1 MNVPQAAAIVS
12 VNESLK
18 VLYRPEKGHNIL
30 TYFLCAGI
38 AGNFPLIF
46 LMLNNKRII
55 CCFDDNSF
63 G

>member
-1 MNVPQAAAIVS
+1 MNVPQAAVIVS

-38 AGNFPLIF
+38 AGNFL
-46 LMLNNKRII
+46 
-55 CCFDDNSF
+55 
-63 G
+63 